1 MSLTMT
7 MAELYDQYYSVYPD
21 KANLYR
27 GDTEMPNHCHNRVT
41 FYPSGNN
48 TASSLD
54 QIKTIKD
61 IFTGESVFTQIIPEP
76 DWLNTPLMS
85 SEVKKYTFSEPK
97 GKVGELPQYVD
108 GAFGKS
114 LRFQSSGQLDDRW
127 YDWRV
132 QNWDTKWDAY
142 DVTVTDDDPECL
154 EIEFNTAWSPPE
166 AICHKIREDFP
177 DIGISWFYDEP
188 GCEIAGYL

>member
-1 MSLTMT
+1 
-7 MAELYDQYYSVYPD
+7 
-21 KANLYR
+21 
-27 GDTEMPNHCHNRVT
+27 MPNHCHNRVT

-54 QIKTIKD
+54 QIETIKD

-76 DWLNTPLMS
+76 DWHETPLMS
-85 SEVKKYTFSEPK
+85 SDMPKYDWDTPK
-97 GKVGELPQYVD
+97 GKVGELPQYVED
-108 GAFGKS
+108 PSRRLVFKS
-114 LRFQSSGQLDDRW
+114 TDKADDRW
-127 YDWRV
+127 YDWRL

-142 DVTVTDDDPECL
+142 DVVVTDADPECT

-166 AICHKIREDFP
+166 AICNQIREDYP
-177 DIGISWFYDEP
+177 DVSVSWFYDEP